1 MRVSDLRIGVKLGA
15 GFLAVVLFTTLLGVM
30 ALVQMSRIHQGAD
43 QIATNLLPS
52 VAQTGE
58 LRVLL
63 NRMRRSEAGVV
74 TSRSVAEVKAFS
86 EQVTLRHKDLDKVE
100 VAYEALIDMDKER
113 EVYTAY
119 KQRKAEYIKLQAK
132 LLEIA
137 SGVDFTNAE
146 TPELTGD
153 ALGMLYAGES
163 EAAFVAAAET
173 LGELQKINSEAAL
186 QASAEGREV
195 FATARL
201 WLLGTL
207 AVCVVL
213 AALLGVGITR
223 TVSRPAHHAVRA
235 ARAIAEGDLTTEVP
249 PGGKDEMGQLLT
261 ALGDM
266 RANLAHVVSGV
277 RSNAEGVASA
287 SSQIASGNNDLSART
302 EQQASALEETA
313 ASMEELGSTVRQ
325 NADNARAANQ
335 LAVSASTVA
344 VQGGDVVAEVVETMK
359 GINDSSRKIADII
372 SVIDGIAFQTN
383 ILALNA
389 AVEAARAGEQGR
401 GFAVVAGEVRSL
413 AGRSAEAAKEIKALI
428 TASVERVEQ
437 GTALVDKAGATMTE
451 VVASIRRVTDIM
463 GEISA
468 ASSEQSAGVG
478 QVGEAVT
485 QMDQATQQN
494 AALVEEMA
502 AAASALNAQ
511 AGELVNAV
519 AVFKL
524 DANAVRS
531 APAPAPRAPIA
542 APAFTAQRSA
552 GATKG
557 ASKIGS
563 AKPAKPQA
571 SLAAPKASAATP
583 ATAPAASTRPPVAS
597 APAPAAAAKGG
608 NDDEWESF

>member
-1 MRVSDLRIGVKLGA
+1 MKISDLRIGVKLAA
-15 GFLAVVLFTTLLGVM
+15 GFLAVVLLTALLG
-30 ALVQMSRIHQGAD
+30 AISLVQMSRIHANAEE
-43 QIATNLLPS
+43 IATNLLPS
-52 VAQTGE
+52 VTQTGE

-63 NRMRRSEAGVV
+63 NRMRRAEAGMV
-74 TSRSVAEVKAFS
+74 TARSAAEVKAFA
-86 EQVTLRHKDLDKVE
+86 EQVAARHKDLSRVE
-100 VAYEALIDMDKER
+100 AVYESLIDMPKER
-113 EVYTAY
+113 EVFNAY
-119 KQRKAEYIKLQAK
+119 KTRKAAYVALQDKLADIAK
-132 LLEIA
+132 
-137 SGVDFTNAE
+137 GVDFSTAE
-146 TPELTGD
+146 TMELTAD
-153 ALGMLYAGES
+153 ALSMLYAGES
-163 EAAFVAAAET
+163 ESAFVTTAET
-173 LGELQKINSEAAL
+173 LGELQKINADAAL
-186 QASAEGREV
+186 QANEDAKTV
-195 FATARL
+195 FNVARA
-201 WLLGTL
+201 WVLGTL
-207 AVCVVL
+207 ALCVAL
-213 AALLGVGITR
+213 AAVLGVAITR
-223 TVSRPAHHAVRA
+223 AVTRPAHHAVQA
-235 ARAIAEGDLTTEVP
+235 ARAIADGDLATEVP
-249 PGGKDEMGQLLT
+249 LGGKDEMGQLLS

-266 RANLAHVVSGV
+266 RANLARVVSGV

-325 NADNARAANQ
+325 NADNARQANQ

-359 GINDSSRKIADII
+359 GINASSNKIADII

-401 GFAVVAGEVRSL
+401 GFAVVAGEVRNL
-413 AGRSAEAAKEIKALI
+413 AGRSAEAAKEIKSLI

-524 DANAVRS
+524 DAHATSAQRS
-531 APAPAPRAPIA
+531 SSHSTATTARPPIA
-542 APAFTAQRSA
+542 APSYNAPRNTPAKTASLGTRKP
-552 GATKG
+552 ATK
-557 ASKIGS
+557 
-563 AKPAKPQA
+563 PAV
-571 SLAAPKASAATP
+571 SLAAPKAAATS
-583 ATAPAASTRPPVAS
+583 TAPAAPAAKAHSP
-597 APAPAAAAKGG
+597 APAPKAGG
-608 NDDEWESF
+608 SDDDWESF

>member
-1 MRVSDLRIGVKLGA
+1 MRVSDLRIAVKLGA

-63 NRMRRSEAGVV
+63 NRMRRSEAGGV
-74 TSRSVAEVKAFS
+74 TSRRGAEVKAFFA
-86 EQVTLRHKDLDKVE
+86 QVTLRHKDLDKVE

-146 TPELTGD
+146 TLELTGD

-201 WLLGTL
+201 WLLGPL
-207 AVCVVL
+207 AVWVVL

-344 VQGGDVVAEVVETMK
+344 VQGGEVVAEVVETMK

-389 AVEAARAGEQGR
+389 AAEAARAGEQGR
-401 GFAVVAGEVRSL
+401 GHHDRSGGL
-413 AGRSAEAAKEIKALI
+413 HPQSDGHHGRDQRRQQRTKRRSGPGGRSGHADGPGHAAKRSVGGRNGGRRQPPERPGGRTGQRRGGLQARRQRHAQRASTGTPSAHRCPCIHRPTQCRRDQRRQQDRQRKARQ
-428 TASVERVEQ
+428 TPGQPGSAQGQRSRPCSQHQAPGCQRASACSRSQ
-437 GTALVDKAGATMTE
+437 GRQ
-451 VVASIRRVTDIM
+451 RRRM
-463 GEISA
+463 GELLS
-468 ASSEQSAGVG
+468 GH
-478 QVGEAVT
+478 
-485 QMDQATQQN
+485 
-494 AALVEEMA
+494 
-502 AAASALNAQ
+502 
-511 AGELVNAV
+511 
-519 AVFKL
+519 
-524 DANAVRS
+524 
-531 APAPAPRAPIA
+531 APA
-542 APAFTAQRSA
+542 
-552 GATKG
+552 
-557 ASKIGS
+557 
-563 AKPAKPQA
+563 
-571 SLAAPKASAATP
+571 
-583 ATAPAASTRPPVAS
+583 
-597 APAPAAAAKGG
+597 
-608 NDDEWESF
+608 